1 MYYSALFKNQAGRLS
16 VKGFSIFC
24 GLLIVEYKSD
34 GILRPN
40 DFIVSFHINTIK
52 LHVLV
57 GMKLYEQD
65 MIGWQRV
72 LWYIVKRTL
81 CGSSDNI

>member
-40 DFIVSFHINTIK
+40 DFIDLGFFSYKHDKATCFGRN
-52 LHVLV
+52 
-57 GMKLYEQD
+57 E
-65 MIGWQRV
+65 
-72 LWYIVKRTL
+72 TL
-81 CGSSDNI
+81 